1 MVRETYRLGQK
12 HLICRFWQS
21 ASGFWRGSSAW
32 VSWFLIA
39 LLMVIVVLQLVVQYS
54 LNFWN
59 RDFFNAFEQKDGT
72 ALLAQGLRFLPL
84 AAASTVLAVLSVWG
98 RMTIQRKWREWLSKH
113 LADYWL
119 TNRRYRRLKFI
130 SGEHRNPEYRIA
142 EDARVA
148 TDAPIDLALGL
159 LTSLLTAITFF
170 GVLWSIGGDLVLRVF
185 GVVLTLHGYLVIA
198 VVAYSTLFTAAM
210 MVVGRNLTYV
220 IEGKNQ
226 AEAELRSIAVHL
238 RERGEGTAL
247 PNGDPEEHGTL
258 GSVVDHVIAQWRELC
273 RQLMRTTGV
282 GHMNFLFAP
291 MFAWIICT
299 PKYLTGGMPLG
310 EVVQVAAAF
319 VTVQAALNWLVDN
332 YQRLA
337 DWVSSVNRVSSL
349 LIALDKIDGEYP
361 LTRRIVGPNFGG
373 RSQPVLDI
381 CRPPL
386 DCPNLSRVLPSFGQS
401 PVTCLPRHA
410 AVGECQH
417 DIGTGQLV
425 RMASTQADPR
435 FDGGVAPTVAK
446 DPNFAR
452 LSGPLYFLRRPAGVQ
467 ASREAPS
474 PLVPS
479 PRAGRGSCS
488 TQVR

>member
-1 MVRETYRLGQK
+1 
-12 HLICRFWQS
+12 
-21 ASGFWRGSSAW
+21 
-32 VSWFLIA
+32 
-39 LLMVIVVLQLVVQYS
+39 
-54 LNFWN
+54 
-59 RDFFNAFEQKDGT
+59 
-72 ALLAQGLRFLPL
+72 
-84 AAASTVLAVLSVWG
+84 
-98 RMTIQRKWREWLSKH
+98 
-113 LADYWL
+113 
-119 TNRRYRRLKFI
+119 
-130 SGEHRNPEYRIA
+130 
-142 EDARVA
+142 
-148 TDAPIDLALGL
+148 
-159 LTSLLTAITFF
+159 
-170 GVLWSIGGDLVLRVF
+170 
-185 GVVLTLHGYLVIA
+185 
-198 VVAYSTLFTAAM
+198 

-226 AEAELRSIAVHL
+226 AGAELRSIAVHL